1 MAGANRLQ
9 GDFDFF
15 SLKQKRFTRLFF
27 FFRGG
32 VWILNVAARD
42 QVVCTRYMAVIC
54 RGLC

>member
-1 MAGANRLQ
+1 MAGARRLQ
-9 GDFDFF
+9 GDFD
-15 SLKQKRFTRLFF
+15 